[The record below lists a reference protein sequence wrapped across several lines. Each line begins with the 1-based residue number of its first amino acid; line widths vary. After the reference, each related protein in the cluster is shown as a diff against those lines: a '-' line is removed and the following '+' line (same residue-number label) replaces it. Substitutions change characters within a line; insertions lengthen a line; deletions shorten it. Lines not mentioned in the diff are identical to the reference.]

1 MSKGERRGRSIS
13 VGTKLAVA
21 TVLVLSASSSIPFA
35 QLTQRERQRLVDT
48 KAVAGTM
55 VTDLF
60 AASCAAPLVF
70 SDNDAINSEIDKL
83 RRNKAIV
90 YAAVYS
96 SKEDKTVG
104 QTNPEQLAPFDFQ
117 HGILVSQWI
126 ERPDRIEVIKD
137 IRNTHGEVIGFTVLD
152 FSLAEEN
159 AAYLV
164 NRLRFLWFSLLNAAG
179 TAALLIMLAR
189 RLIVKPLSRV
199 TEAARQLEM
208 GDLHA
213 RANVRSNDEV
223 GNLAM
228 VFNRMGDAIVDREN
242 KVVQAQKSV
251 QDLFDNMLQAIFTVG
266 PDGRIDNEVSA
277 FAKQIF
283 GDVPI
288 AGQPATDFLRL
299 DSMVP
304 TEALNRM
311 KLWLVNIFGSDDLQW
326 DLCEPDRIHQLQY
339 IRTKPDSSADE
350 RSLELDYAP
359 IYKDGVIVKIMFLV
373 KDVTEMRRLQAE
385 IARRD
390 LQRETNYAYI
400 RQIASIDSDIFN
412 SFISEAYALLDGCE
426 QSLTELDDPERRLAA
441 VNAIFRGMHTLKGN
455 ARMFKLTAVQDIAHA
470 TENYFQQVRDG
481 QIGLDG
487 NTGLAM
493 HDRIIQFRKLLGEFE
508 KLGRQVLGGEQE
520 TPGEAALSFLVDLEH
535 VFDDWRVDI
544 AGLRDE
550 AGRQERE
557 RLSIRATKLRSE
569 SQRHG
574 FVNIVAVCD
583 SLLPLLANV
592 SLRKEEL
599 LHRVRQ
605 AEDVLRNMR
614 SLATEVTA
622 ATLWPYFLDEAN
634 TLLRALAAA
643 IVAPI
648 DADKSVAS
656 SKTTTIMLFAAA
668 AQSFGLPTL
677 AKIAADQHQV
687 IINERLDERA
697 VLKALDAWLADAHNL
712 VEMKSRL
719 EIDVD
724 LLGRFSE
731 DAKVLVDRFETAT
744 PEQLSGLVE
753 EAIACA
759 RRYGFRILQDKLES
773 LTKTHSTDKR
783 PIGDILRQE
792 LDTYQAIR
800 REIRDNSAAKNLL
813 LDASL
818 TSGKSEQKLET
829 WLASISHAG
838 LRHLAE
844 YTRSLPTSAR
854 MRLMED
860 VSHFEIHIP
869 ATRGAKAG
877 HSVQR
882 VLKKHLVALHESFRS
897 LRHTMAS
904 VGGNCE
910 LPIPVL
916 MDLEKAIVH
925 LTTLSLGDILAP
937 VASNAF
943 DLARD
948 RGKLLEEVAFNNL
961 DLFLDGKLMQKIRS
975 AVMHAIRNA
984 IDHGL
989 ESSEVRINA
998 GKPLRGRIMVSAR
1011 EHEGWIDLTVEDDG
1025 RGVDMARVKEV
1036 ALAQGFIN
1044 AERAEQMTA
1053 EELYELLF
1061 LPGFSTAPSISMV
1074 SGRGVGMDAIR
1085 EIIRE
1090 LGGEVNLSSTLGSGS
1105 RLTMHF
1111 LAQESKVDPSKDEG
1125 IWSD

>member
-1 MSKGERRGRSIS
+1 VSKRERRGRSFS

-21 TVLVLSASSSIPFA
+21 TVLVLSASSSIPFT
-35 QLTQRERQRLVDT
+35 QLTQRERRRLVDA

-70 SDNDAINSEIDKL
+70 SDNDAINSELDKL

-117 HGILVSQWI
+117 HGILVSQRI

-164 NRLRFLWFSLLNAAG
+164 NRLRLLWFSLLNAAG

-242 KVVQAQKSV
+242 KVVQAQKNV

-266 PDGRIDNEVSA
+266 PDGRINNEVSA

-283 GDVPI
+283 GDFPI
-288 AGQPATDFLRL
+288 AGQPVTEFLRL

-311 KLWLVNIFGSDDLQW
+311 KLWLIHIFGSDDLQW
-326 DLCEPDRIHQLQY
+326 DLCEPDRIHQLKY
-339 IRTKPDSSADE
+339 IRTNPDNSTDE

-359 IYKDGVIVKIMFLV
+359 IYKNGAIIKIMFLV
-373 KDVTEMRRLQAE
+373 KDVTEVRRLQAE

-390 LQRETNYAYI
+390 QQNEANYAHI
-400 RQIASIDSDIFN
+400 RQIASIEPDIFN
-412 SFISEAYALLDGCE
+412 SFISEAYTVLDDCE
-426 QSLTELDDPERRLAA
+426 QSLVELDNPERRLAA
-441 VNAIFRGMHTLKGN
+441 VNALFRGMHTLKGN

-470 TENYFQQVRDG
+470 AEDYFQKVRDG

-487 NTGLAM
+487 DTGFAM
-493 HDRIIQFRKLLGEFE
+493 HERIVQFRKLLGEFE

-520 TPGEAALSFLVDLEH
+520 TPGEAALSFLLEQEH

-544 AGLRDE
+544 AGLGDE
-550 AGRQERE
+550 AGQQERE

-569 SQRHG
+569 AQRHG
-574 FVNIVAVCD
+574 FVNVVAVCD
-583 SLLPLLANV
+583 SLLRVLANA
-592 SLRKEEL
+592 SLRAEEL
-599 LHRVRQ
+599 LSRIQQ
-605 AEDVLRNMR
+605 AEEVLRTMR
-614 SLATEVTA
+614 SLATEVA
-622 ATLWPYFLDEAN
+622 AAALWPYFLDEAN
-634 TLLRALAAA
+634 TLLRALAAKIA
-643 IVAPI
+643 API
-648 DADKSVAS
+648 YGDKSLAG
-656 SKTTTIMLFAAA
+656 SKTTAVMLFAAA
-668 AQSFGLPTL
+668 AQSFSLPTL
-677 AKIAADQHQV
+677 AKVAADQYQAMIH
-687 IINERLDERA
+687 EGLDARA
-697 VLKALDAWLADAHNL
+697 VLNALDAWLADARNL
-712 VEMKSRL
+712 VEMKSRS

-724 LLGRFSE
+724 LLGRFSD
-731 DAKVLVDRFETAT
+731 DAKVFVDRFENAT
-744 PEQLSGLVE
+744 PDQLPGLVE
-753 EAIACA
+753 AAIACA
-759 RRYGFRILQDKLES
+759 RRYRFRILQDKLES
-773 LTKTHSTDKR
+773 SAKTYSTDGR
-783 PIGDILRQE
+783 HIGEVLRQE
-792 LDTYQAIR
+792 LDAYQAIR
-800 REIRDNSAAKNLL
+800 REIRDNRAAKALV
-813 LDASL
+813 LDVPLA
-818 TSGKSEQKLET
+818 SGKSEQDLET
-829 WLASISHAG
+829 WLASVSCAG
-838 LRHLAE
+838 LGCLAQH
-844 YTRSLPTSAR
+844 TRSLPTLTR
-854 MRLMED
+854 MCLIED
-860 VSHFEIHIP
+860 VRHFEIHIP

-877 HSVQR
+877 HSVHR
-882 VLKKHLVALHESFRS
+882 VLKKHIVALHESLRT
-897 LRHTMAS
+897 LRHAMAHM
-904 VGGNCE
+904 GGNYE
-910 LPIPVL
+910 LLIPSL
-916 MDLEKAIVH
+916 MDLEKAVVH
-925 LTTLSLGDILAP
+925 LTTLSLGDVLAP

-948 RGKLLEEVAFNNL
+948 RGKLLEEVAFDNL
-961 DLFLDGKLMQKIRS
+961 DLFLDGKLMQKIRN

-989 ESSEVRINA
+989 ESSEARINA
-998 GKPLRGRIMVSAR
+998 GKPLRGRIVVSAR
-1011 EHEGWIDLTVEDDG
+1011 KHDGWINLAVEDDG
-1025 RGVDMARVKEV
+1025 RGVDTARVKEV
-1036 ALAQGFIN
+1036 ALAHGLIS
-1044 AERAEQMTA
+1044 AEQMTA
-1053 EELYELLF
+1053 DELYELLF
-1061 LPGFSTAPSISMV
+1061 LPGFSTAPSVSMV

-1085 EIIRE
+1085 AIARE
-1090 LGGEVNLSSTLGSGS
+1090 LGGEVKLSSTPGSGS

-1111 LAQESKVDPSKDEG
+1111 PAQLSKAKPSKDEG
-1125 IWSD
+1125 ISAIDE